1 MGPSVTQPLAQLR
14 LVRLTRHTLAF
25 VKNAARRPLTARG
38 DRRGSPYPKLLGAVE
53 MFEHMRKWS
62 LLF

>member
-1 MGPSVTQPLAQLR
+1 
-14 LVRLTRHTLAF
+14 

-38 DRRGSPYPKLLGAVE
+38 ERRGSPYPKLLGAVE